1 MIQQYENRNL
11 LGWYSDLNSHP
22 PWRKLLEKITNR
34 LSLYRNQRRPPKI
47 RMRNAINLEWL
58 EKLNNS
64 ITINFKL
71 QMHQSRGVLRKR
83 CSKNMQQIYAT
94 ALQLYWNQTSTWVF
108 SCKFAS
114 YSQNTFSKE
123 HLYTAA
129 SEARNCIQFFCELKK
144 FSLSI
149 LCVLLQYNNL
159 RRSSLLNSIWHE
171 ILSKLRIFPKEKYI
185 KHNMTQ

>member
-71 QMHQSRGVLRKR
+71 QLQQSRGVLRKR

-94 ALQLYWNQTSTWVF
+94 ALQLYWNHTSTWVF
-108 SCKFAS
+108 SCNFAS
-114 YSQNTFSKE
+114 YFQNTFSKE